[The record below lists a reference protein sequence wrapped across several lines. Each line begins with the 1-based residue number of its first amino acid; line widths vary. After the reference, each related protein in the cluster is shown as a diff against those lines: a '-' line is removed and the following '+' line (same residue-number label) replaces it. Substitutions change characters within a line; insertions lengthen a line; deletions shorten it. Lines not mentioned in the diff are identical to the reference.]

1 MKLERNTDNEL
12 GAGKYALVLTNEL
25 LNDPEKLANP
35 QIRGALMT
43 LEQAG
48 LIEYGPR
55 GSREEFFVLKLK
67 DYFAGN
73 VLLAYAAAVEDHDR
87 EYAQEIRILAG
98 RAGPGHPNCK
108 IPD

>member
-1 MKLERNTDNEL
+1 MKLDDTNNEL
-12 GAGKYALVLTNEL
+12 GAGKYALLLTGEL
-25 LNDPEKLANP
+25 LQDPDKLANP

-48 LIEYGPR
+48 LIEYGPP

-73 VLLAYAAAVEDHDR
+73 ALLAYAAAVEDHDR
-87 EYAQEIRILAG
+87 EYAQEIRILAE
-98 RAGPGHPNCK
+98 RAGLGHPNCK
-108 IPD
+108 MPD